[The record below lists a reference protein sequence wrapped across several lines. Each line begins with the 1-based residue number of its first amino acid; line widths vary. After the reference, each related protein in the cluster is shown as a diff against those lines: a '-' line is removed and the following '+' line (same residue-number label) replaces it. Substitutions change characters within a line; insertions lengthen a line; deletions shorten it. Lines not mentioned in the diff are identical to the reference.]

1 MGEYCMEL
9 TQRELGKMCFGM
21 VEERKHQEAYSLE
34 TLACL
39 SGKKSM
45 DGIETVEAEVDE
57 MEKIV
62 ATRKRS

>member
-1 MGEYCMEL
+1 MEL
-9 TQRELGKMCFGM
+9 MQRESGKMCFGM
-21 VEERKHQEAYSLE
+21 GGEPTHQEAYSLE

-45 DGIETVEAEVDE
+45 DGIEIVEAGVVV

>member
-1 MGEYCMEL
+1 
-9 TQRELGKMCFGM
+9 MCFGT
-21 VEERKHQEAYSLE
+21 VEGSKHQEAYSLE

-45 DGIETVEAEVDE
+45 DGIEIVEAEVAE

-62 ATRKRS
+62 EIRKRS